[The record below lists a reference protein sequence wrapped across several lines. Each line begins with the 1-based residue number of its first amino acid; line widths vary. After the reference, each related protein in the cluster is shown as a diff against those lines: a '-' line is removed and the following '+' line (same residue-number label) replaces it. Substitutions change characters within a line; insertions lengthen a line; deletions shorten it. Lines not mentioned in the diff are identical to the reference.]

1 MKVYTVDIKGAQTI
15 LGYTELFGEE
25 KPDLVEE
32 IKKLNVH
39 KAISIISELI
49 QVRDVTCN
57 PVRVDGMEIKLPF
70 DIVLKREF
78 GGMKPSSAKEMFE
91 MENLHKDKHIVSLQM
106 LLILLKKILIYGNM
120 ETLDC
125 DEYDITHD
133 DYQEIIKLQL
143 LVADIVAEKNK
154 IEFNV
159 DHFIYSNYHLNYQR
173 NVASEFLR
181 MYYMMEKVSRDVENF
196 DEDVKGEYRDYY
208 SAFYNKYGITPTEYS
223 SFLFGE
229 LQPYYEGKN
238 ALAYN
243 GVWRNAAEYYKSTK
257 NAAKIQKA
265 LDILQIKPDEYR
277 EWALNTEETEWDFSA
292 FFANPLICDGKGKHI
307 SISDI
312 TLRNAFFEKM
322 FWLIRD
328 CYPIE
333 DSRAMAFFGR
343 LYEKYIQELTEKA
356 ANDIYIFIPEFE
368 FNIGREKKKSS
379 DAYIRKD
386 KTLLAVEAKGFSVL
400 IDCMIKNEKVEDNN
414 KKLFVKPILQADKC
428 IVNTIFDRPE
438 FNEVDEIFIV
448 SVTMD
453 NVNAVPKYYN
463 SIHKEIEQ
471 NKQSEL
477 VKYYFNLNI
486 EEYEMLMYLVE
497 NKKDV
502 FELLKNY
509 FINPILKPFSNYLRE
524 CYPEVVMTRF
534 MSDCYSEASS
544 AMKNLLWD

>member
-1 MKVYTVDIKGAQTI
+1 MYTVDIKSAQTI
-15 LGYTELFGEE
+15 LGYKELFGEE
-25 KPDLVEE
+25 KLNLVEE

-57 PVRVDGMEIKLPF
+57 PVCVGGMEIKLPF

-120 ETLDC
+120 ETIDC

-154 IEFNV
+154 KEFNV
-159 DHFIYSNYHLNYQR
+159 GHFIYSNYHLNYQR

-238 ALAYN
+238 ALAYK
-243 GVWRNAAEYYKSTK
+243 GLWRNAAEYYKSTK
-257 NAAKIQKA
+257 NVAKIQKA
-265 LDILQIKPDEYR
+265 LDILQIKPGEYR

-292 FFANPLICDGKGKHI
+292 FFENPLICDGKGKHI

-333 DSRAMAFFGR
+333 DSRSMAFFGR

-356 ANDIYIFIPEFE
+356 ANDIYKFIPEFE
-368 FNIGREKKKSS
+368 FKIGREKKKSS

-386 KTLLAVEAKGFSVL
+386 KKLLAVEAKGFSVL

-428 IVNTIFDRPE
+428 IVNTISDRPE
-438 FNEVDEIFIV
+438 FDEVDEIFIV

-453 NVNAVPKYYN
+453 NVNAVPNYYN
-463 SIHKEIEQ
+463 SIHQEIEQ
-471 NKQSEL
+471 NKQSGL

-486 EEYEMLMYLVE
+486 EEYEMLMYLIE

-502 FELLKNY
+502 FELLRNY
-509 FINPILKPFSNYLRE
+509 FGNTMLKPFSNYLKE

-534 MSDCYSEASS
+534 MSDCYNEASRI
-544 AMKNLLWD
+544 MKKLLWD

>member
-1 MKVYTVDIKGAQTI
+1 M
-15 LGYTELFGEE
+15 
-25 KPDLVEE
+25 
-32 IKKLNVH
+32 
-39 KAISIISELI
+39 LI
-49 QVRDVTCN
+49 DTHC
-57 PVRVDGMEIKLPF
+57 
-70 DIVLKREF
+70 
-78 GGMKPSSAKEMFE
+78 
-91 MENLHKDKHIVSLQM
+91 H
-106 LLILLKKILIYGNM
+106 
-120 ETLDC
+120 
-125 DEYDITHD
+125 ITHD

-143 LVADIVAEKNK
+143 LVADIVAEQNK
-154 IEFNV
+154 EEFSV
-159 DHFIYSNYHLNYQR
+159 DHFLYSNYHLNYPK

-181 MYYMMEKVSRDVENF
+181 MYYMMEKLSRNVENF
-196 DEDVKGEYRDYY
+196 DEDVRGEYRDYY
-208 SAFYNKYGITPTEYS
+208 SAFSNKYGITPTEYS

-243 GVWRNAAEYYKSTK
+243 SVWRNAAEHYKSTK
-257 NAAKIQKA
+257 NVDKIQRA
-265 LDILQIKPDEYR
+265 LDILQSNPDEYR

-292 FFANPLICDGKGKHI
+292 FFANPLISDGKGKHI

-343 LYEKYIQELTEKA
+343 LYEKYIQELTEKVT
-356 ANDIYIFIPEFE
+356 NDIYKFIPEFE
-368 FNIGREKKKSS
+368 FKIGREKKKSS

-386 KTLLAVEAKGFSVL
+386 KTLLAIEAKGFSVL

-428 IVNTIFDRPE
+428 IVNTISSRPE
-438 FNEVDEIFIV
+438 FDEVDEIFIV

-453 NVNAVPKYYN
+453 NVNAVPNYYN
-463 SIHKEIEQ
+463 SIHQEIEQ
-471 NKQSEL
+471 NKQSGL

-502 FELLKNY
+502 FELLRNY
-509 FINPILKPFSNYLRE
+509 FDNPILKPFSNYLRE
-524 CYPEVVMTRF
+524 CYPEIVMTKF
-534 MSDCYSEASS
+534 MSDCYNEASRE
-544 AMKNLLWD
+544 MRKLLWD